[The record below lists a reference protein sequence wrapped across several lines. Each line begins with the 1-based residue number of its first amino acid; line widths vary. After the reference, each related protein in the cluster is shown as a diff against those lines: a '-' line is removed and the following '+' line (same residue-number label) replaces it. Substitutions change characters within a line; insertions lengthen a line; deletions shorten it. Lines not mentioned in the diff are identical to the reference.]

1 MQPTD
6 HAKSVPPI
14 DLPVPSL
21 PCSPPPT
28 YDMRMTTAWDVRLD
42 DGRVLRVHDSAPRIS
57 AVQDGGGP
65 RDAFTILW
73 HTGSPQ
79 TGALLDPLL
88 AATAER
94 GIRLLSYG
102 RPGYGGSTVLPE
114 RDVASAASDVAQIAD
129 TLGLDRFAV
138 MGHSGG
144 GPHALAC
151 AALLPDRISGV
162 VALASLAP
170 FEVDGIDDWFGG
182 MASDGESLRA
192 AARGRE
198 ARERYE
204 ATAEFDATS
213 FIDRDYALLDGAWA
227 SLGADAGRASSEGP
241 EGLIADDLSFVK
253 PWGFEVSTIT
263 APVLIVQGGLDRI
276 IPPSHGDWLM
286 RHIPGAEL
294 WFRPGDGHISI
305 LDSCPLAMDWLRQN
319 A

>member
-1 MQPTD
+1 
-6 HAKSVPPI
+6 
-14 DLPVPSL
+14 
-21 PCSPPPT
+21 
-28 YDMRMTTAWDVRLD
+28 MRMTTAWDVRLD

-57 AVQDGGGP
+57 AVQDSGGP

-79 TGALLDPLL
+79 TGALLEPLL

-102 RPGYGGSTVLPE
+102 RPGYGGSTALPD
-114 RDVASAASDVAQIAD
+114 RDVSSAASDVAQIAD
-129 TLGLDRFAV
+129 TLDLDRFAV

-151 AALLPDRISGV
+151 AALLPDRILGV

-170 FEVDGIDDWFGG
+170 FEADGIGDWFGG

-192 AARGRE
+192 AAGGRE

-204 ATAEFDATS
+204 ETAEFDATS
-213 FIDRDYALLDGAWA
+213 FIDRDYALLDGDWT
-227 SLGADAGRASSEGP
+227 SLGADAGRASSDGP

-253 PWGFEVSTIT
+253 PWGFEVSTIA
-263 APVLIVQGGLDRI
+263 APVLVVQGGRDRI
-276 IPPSHGDWLM
+276 IPPPHGDWLM
-286 RHIPGAEL
+286 RHIPNAEF
-294 WFRPGDGHISI
+294 WFRPRDGHISI
-305 LDSCPLAMDWLRQN
+305 LDSCPLAMDWLGQHG
-319 A
+319 

>member
-1 MQPTD
+1 
-6 HAKSVPPI
+6 
-14 DLPVPSL
+14 
-21 PCSPPPT
+21 
-28 YDMRMTTAWDVRLD
+28 MTTTRDVPLD
-42 DGRVLRVHDSAPRIS
+42 DGRLLRVHDGGLGESGTHDGAAPS
-57 AVQDGGGP
+57 
-65 RDAFTILW
+65 DAFTILW

-88 AATAER
+88 AAASDR

-102 RPGYGGSTVLPE
+102 RPSYGGSTTLPD
-114 RDVASAASDVAQIAD
+114 RDVASAASDVAQLAD
-129 TLGLDRFAV
+129 ALGLKRFAV

-162 VALASLAP
+162 VALASIAP
-170 FEVDGIDDWFGG
+170 FGADGIDDWFGG

-192 AARGRE
+192 AANGRE

-204 ATAEFDATS
+204 ETAVFDATS
-213 FIDRDYALLDGAWA
+213 FIDRDYVLLDGDWE

-253 PWGFEVSTIT
+253 PWGFEVSRIA

-286 RHIPGAEL
+286 RHIPNAEF
-294 WFRPGDGHISI
+294 WFRPQDGHLSI
-305 LDSCPLAMDWLRQN
+305 LDSCPLAMDWLRRHG
-319 A
+319 

>member
-1 MQPTD
+1 
-6 HAKSVPPI
+6 
-14 DLPVPSL
+14 
-21 PCSPPPT
+21 
-28 YDMRMTTAWDVRLD
+28 MRMTTAWDVRLD

-57 AVQDGGGP
+57 AVQDDGGP

-94 GIRLLSYG
+94 RIRLLSYG
-102 RPGYGGSTVLPE
+102 RPGYGGSTALPE

-170 FEVDGIDDWFGG
+170 FEADGIGDWFGG

-204 ATAEFDATS
+204 ETAEFDATS
-213 FIDRDYALLDGAWA
+213 FIDRDYALLDGDWT
-227 SLGADAGRASSEGP
+227 SLGADAGHASSDGP

-253 PWGFEVSTIT
+253 PWGFEVSTIA

-305 LDSCPLAMDWLRQN
+305 LDSCPLAMDWLRQHG
-319 A
+319 